1 MIILENYLKSKRVQK
16 ALSTKPGEEGFSL
29 VELVIVIAVLAILS
43 AVAIP
48 AFNNVQDNAKASAVQ
63 NGLVNGLK
71 ECAVKDA
78 EGAAATDMEF
88 ADVASFSDVNAFRG
102 FTLAQLAVGE
112 AASGNN
118 DRPADSCYAAQA
130 TGDTGNATFTIF
142 LRASDG
148 VAVKRCTDPALP
160 GCTTKTINGAA
171 VLTWN

>member
-1 MIILENYLKSKRVQK
+1 MTILRNYLKSKRVQK
-16 ALSTKPGEEGFSL
+16 ALTTKPGEEGFSL
-29 VELVIVIAVLAILS
+29 VELVVVIAVLAILS

-48 AFNNVQDNAKASAVQ
+48 AFNNVQNNAKASAVQ

-71 ECAVKDA
+71 ECAVRDA
-78 EGAAATDMEF
+78 ENETDLTF
-88 ADVASFSDVNAFRG
+88 DSVASFSDPNAFRG
-102 FTLAQLAVGE
+102 FTLTTLAVGL

-148 VAVKRCTDPALP
+148 VAVKRCTDANAP
-160 GCTTKTINGAA
+160 GCSLKVING
-171 VLTWN
+171 VNTLTWD

>member
-1 MIILENYLKSKRVQK
+1 MIILDNYLKSKRVQK

-78 EGAAATDMEF
+78 EGAAAADMEF
-88 ADVASFSDVNAFRG
+88 ADVASFADAGAFRG
-102 FTLAQLAVGE
+102 FTLTQLAVG
-112 AASGNN
+112 GGGGN
-118 DRPADSCYAAQA
+118 DRDADSCYAAQA
-130 TGDTGNATFTIF
+130 TGDAGMATFTIY
-142 LRASDG
+142 LRAADG
-148 VAVKRCTDPALP
+148 VAVKRCNNANLP
-160 GCTTKTINGAA
+160 GCTSKVINGTAT
-171 VLTWN
+171 LTWN